1 MYRISD
7 YRITSENITGLKDNE
22 VFVFGSNE
30 AGRHGLGAAKTAL
43 KWGALYGVA
52 EGPQG
57 QTYAIPTVDK
67 WVKNK
72 LSLSEIAAYVDS
84 FLQHAIQ
91 HSKEKFLVT
100 AIGTGLAGWTVQD
113 IAPLF
118 EEAIT
123 ISNVALPQSF
133 WDILLA

>member
-1 MYRISD
+1 MYKLTTD
-7 YRITSENITGLKDNE
+7 RITEENITALKDNE

-30 AGRHGLGAAKTAL
+30 SGRHGLGAAKTAL
-43 KWGALYGVA
+43 KWGAQYGAA
-52 EGPQG
+52 EGLQG

-84 FLQHAIQ
+84 FLQYATQ
-91 HSKEKFLVT
+91 HSEKNFLVT

-118 EEAIT
+118 EEAIM
-123 ISNVALPQSF
+123 IDNVALPQSF